1 MLDANLSAFILV
13 SFLLY
18 NEIFDNNP
26 NPLYGAIFLYNSV
39 YCAFT
44 SVLFTIFLPR
54 LIIKL
59 LWLSAL
65 FLSRMKIDVQGV
77 CENFNGALF

>member
-1 MLDANLSAFILV
+1 MEL
-13 SFLLY
+13 
-18 NEIFDNNP
+18 
-26 NPLYGAIFLYNSV
+26 FLYNSL
-39 YCAFT
+39 YCVFP
-44 SVLFTIFLPR
+44 SILFTIFLPR

-59 LWLSAL
+59 QWLPAL